1 MSNNQ
6 NLNFFFFFYS
16 HLILHLPNGMAGSS
30 LRLTNTCA
38 TTTTAAST
46 EVQNKPSA
54 RKATKTPWL
63 GKPNKWNPL
72 KENVPQLASKPSKP
86 RPNTHLALNTWRQNP
101 SQATDKPCPGELYHK
116 KSITSVL
123 RLSLATRASRNK
135 RNPVRG
141 ALASPHIQVTSVRKP
156 KEDKGN
162 RQRKTRKKNKRKSK
176 GRLEKPYPIGPHNF
190 RLLFPPDWS
199 RTVKSQCL
207 L

>member
-63 GKPNKWNPL
+63 GKANKWNPL

-101 SQATDKPCPGELYHK
+101 SQATDKPCSGELYHK
-116 KSITSVL
+116 KSTTSVL
-123 RLSLATRASRNK
+123 GPFLATGASRNK
-135 RNPVRG
+135 RNPVSG
-141 ALASPHIQVTSVRKP
+141 VLASPQSKVTSVRKS
-156 KEDKGN
+156 KEDKGK
-162 RQRKTRKKNKRKSK
+162 RQKKTRNKNKRKTK
-176 GRLEKPYPIGPHNF
+176 GRQKKPYPVGPHNF
-190 RLLFPPDWS
+190 HLLFLPDRS
-199 RTVKSQCL
+199 RTVKCQCL